1 MTSEISSSCNIRP
14 VVSGS
19 QFVLIKR
26 GAAPHNSTQNI
37 LSSYKCQEFVS
48 STSSSSSQQNNTTKI
63 KKEIPKQNVYIKTTT
78 NNKQQPQQPF
88 QQPPQQPLPS
98 LKNNKNISPSKTPNI
113 PTKPSSS
120 TKHSEK
126 HQNVVLELFNPK
138 EYFNAQSKLSSQLA
152 GRERTRLQFKSNNQH
167 LNDLLLED
175 HNNVKM
181 EIIERGGEGSR
192 G

>member
-48 STSSSSSQQNNTTKI
+48 STSSSSSQQNNTTKT

-78 NNKQQPQQPF
+78 NNKQPQQ
-88 QQPPQQPLPS
+88 QQPLLPS
-98 LKNNKNISPSKTPNI
+98 LQNNKNISPSKNPNI
-113 PTKPSSS
+113 STKPSSS
-120 TKHSEK
+120 AKLSEK

-167 LNDLLLED
+167 FNDLLLED

-181 EIIERGGEGSR
+181 EIIERSGEGSR

>member
-78 NNKQQPQQPF
+78 NNKQQPSQQPSQQPF
-88 QQPPQQPLPS
+88 QQPLPS
-98 LKNNKNISPSKTPNI
+98 LKNNKNISPSKNPNI
-113 PTKPSSS
+113 STKPSS
-120 TKHSEK
+120 TKHLEK
-126 HQNVVLELFNPK
+126 HVLELFNPK

-175 HNNVKM
+175 HNNVRM